1 MIGSLAISSAL
12 TSTHG
17 NAWFINRLM
26 NLFNDLG
33 YDANDLKVQV
43 TELLIATS
51 DTSDELLDK
60 SISAVLLLLR
70 ERMKMDVV
78 FVSEFTDGQRVFR
91 HVSQGPDAPVISQ
104 GGADPLELS
113 WCQRVVEGRLPR
125 WIANA
130 STHPLSAEL
139 VKKLPFPI
147 GTHIS
152 TPIVLEN
159 GDIYG
164 TLCCFS
170 FHPQDKPNA
179 EDLKNLEF
187 TARLA
192 AHKLNQRRT
201 VRDPAFAASSSQLKP
216 K

>member
-1 MIGSLAISSAL
+1 MGMK
-12 TSTHG
+12 ST
-17 NAWFINRLM
+17 INPL
-26 NLFNDLG
+26 NDLG
-33 YDANDLKVQV
+33 YRADDLTVQV
-43 TELLIATS
+43 TELLVATS
-51 DTSDELLDK
+51 DTSDELVDK
-60 SISAVLLLLR
+60 SVSEVLRLLR

-78 FVSEFTDGQRVFR
+78 FVSEFTEGQRVFR
-91 HVSQGPDAPVISQ
+91 HVSTSPDSPVISE
-104 GGADPLELS
+104 GGSEPLERS
-113 WCQRVVEGRLPR
+113 WCQRVVDGRLPR
-125 WIANA
+125 FIADA
-130 STHPLSAEL
+130 SKLPETKEL
-139 VKKLPFPI
+139 LKSVPFPI

-170 FHPQDKPNA
+170 FHPHDQPNT

-192 AHKLNQRRT
+192 AQKLDRQRV
-201 VRDPAFAASSSQLKP
+201 VRKAPESVPDWNLKP

>member
-1 MIGSLAISSAL
+1 MK
-12 TSTHG
+12 ST
-17 NAWFINRLM
+17 INPL
-26 NLFNDLG
+26 NDLG
-33 YDANDLKVQV
+33 YKADDLTVQV
-43 TELLIATS
+43 TELLVATS
-51 DTSDELLDK
+51 DASDELVDK
-60 SISAVLLLLR
+60 SVSDVLRLLR

-78 FVSEFTDGQRVFR
+78 FVSEFTEGQRVFR
-91 HVSQGPDAPVISQ
+91 HVSTAPDSPVISQ
-104 GGADPLELS
+104 GGAEPLERS
-113 WCQRVVEGRLPR
+113 WCQRVVDGRLPR
-125 WIANA
+125 FIADA
-130 STHPLSAEL
+130 SKLPASAEL
-139 VKKLPFPI
+139 LKSVPFPI

-170 FHPQDKPNA
+170 FHPHDQPNT

-192 AHKLNQRRT
+192 AQKLDRQRVVRKAPET
-201 VRDPAFAASSSQLKP
+201 VPEWNLKP

>member
-1 MIGSLAISSAL
+1 
-12 TSTHG
+12 
-17 NAWFINRLM
+17 M
-26 NLFNDLG
+26 NPLNDLG
-33 YDANDLKVQV
+33 YKADDLTVQV
-43 TELLIATS
+43 TELLVATS
-51 DTSDELLDK
+51 DTSDELVDR
-60 SISAVLLLLR
+60 SVSEVLRLLR

-91 HVSQGPDAPVISQ
+91 HVSQAPDSPVIGE
-104 GGADPLELS
+104 GGSEPLERS
-113 WCQRVVEGRLPR
+113 WCQRVVEGRLPGF
-125 WIANA
+125 IADA
-130 STHPLSAEL
+130 SAHPVASEL
-139 VKKLPFPI
+139 LKSVPFPI

-170 FHPQDKPNA
+170 FHPQDKPNT
-179 EDLKNLEF
+179 EDLKKLEF

-192 AHKLNQRRT
+192 AQKLDQRRV
-201 VRDPAFAASSSQLKP
+201 VRKAPESVPDWQLRP